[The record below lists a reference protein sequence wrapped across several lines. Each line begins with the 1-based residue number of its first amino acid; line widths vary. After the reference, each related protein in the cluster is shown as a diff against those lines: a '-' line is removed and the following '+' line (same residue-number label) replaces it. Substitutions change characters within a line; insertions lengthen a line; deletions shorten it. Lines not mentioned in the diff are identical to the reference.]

1 MREVSRAIDR
11 IGRSTRAHRQ
21 ARTHAREAARAHR
34 CRTGH
39 PQRSWSHRLRT
50 TMWNSARPGK
60 SRGSQSRIRTG
71 WRYGRLRLLGCDP
84 RKGQRAVLKP
94 AAGPGTTLWSQP
106 PEPKPP
112 ASAWSAASW
121 SQPAASRPCSGSRLA
136 TAPRNSA
143 AKKSGASPKKSP
155 HARESPARRG
165 NGYRASLAGEALKPV
180 TPCQP
185 PRRGCTDPFG
195 PSTLRPCNAPC
206 LTVGFRP
213 AVGLPCRGPPDA
225 AGGVPITVSESDTGT
240 AKGYPGR

>member
-1 MREVSRAIDR
+1 MSHWSPPEIVVSPAP
-11 IGRSTRAHRQ
+11 H
-21 ARTHAREAARAHR
+21 THVE
-34 CRTGH
+34 
-39 PQRSWSHRLRT
+39 QRSSREISGESVPDPDGLALWSTAPARLR
-50 TMWNSARPGK
+50 SE
-60 SRGSQSRIRTG
+60 
-71 WRYGRLRLLGCDP
+71 
-84 RKGQRAVLKP
+84 KGQRAVLKP
-94 AAGPGTTLWSQP
+94 AAGPGTTLCSQP
-106 PEPKPP
+106 PEPKPIGVCVVGRVMV
-112 ASAWSAASW
+112 SAGGKPTVLRESVGDRTS
-121 SQPAASRPCSGSRLA
+121 
-136 TAPRNSA
+136 NSA